1 MTTRYL
7 ARNDDDD
14 GEQLAVYKRY
24 PSGSNQIILR
34 AEVLSI

>member
-14 GEQLAVYKRY
+14 EQLAVYKRY